1 MKPKTI
7 FECDETVLNTPGEV
21 IWGPVQ
27 IGRTWTRM
35 AVTEDGGSAIQVF
48 DGNEW
53 RLPVAGSPEASINL
67 GDIMEEMGFSCPCDE
82 CWRRE

>member
-7 FECDETVLNTPGEV
+7 FECDEAVLNTPGAV

-35 AVTEDGGSAIQVF
+35 AVTEDGGSTIQVF
-48 DGNEW
+48 DGNGWE
-53 RLPVAGSPEASINL
+53 RPEADSPEASISL

-82 CWRRE
+82 CWRKG